1 MYSAY
6 KLNKQGSQLGEVIC
20 RCEAEI
26 KKKKKKRATSDI
38 FHPWVGPEM
47 AQNIPFPSSF
57 FPVHS
62 AKCAY
67 LIQT

>member
-6 KLNKQGSQLGEVIC
+6 KLNKQGSQLGEVIG

-26 KKKKKKRATSDI
+26 KKEKGATSDI
-38 FHPWVGPEM
+38 FHPWVRPEM

-57 FPVHS
+57 VPS
-62 AKCAY
+62 SLC
-67 LIQT
+67 